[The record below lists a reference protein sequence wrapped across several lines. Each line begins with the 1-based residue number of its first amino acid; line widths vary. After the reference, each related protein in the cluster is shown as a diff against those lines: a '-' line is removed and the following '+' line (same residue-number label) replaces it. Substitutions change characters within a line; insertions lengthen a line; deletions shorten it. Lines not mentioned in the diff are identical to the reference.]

1 LSASGIN
8 YVDHTGTIQFRNQT
22 GFASTASLTTGGN
35 LTAVGNMQAAD
46 FVIASDA
53 TLKDVIGKI
62 DNALEIING
71 LDGIKYTWNE
81 LGQEL
86 FGYSADRVELGV
98 LAQQVEKQ
106 LPELI
111 AISADGDY
119 KMVAYARLVAVL
131 IEAVK
136 ELSVKVDALENK

>member
-1 LSASGIN
+1 VNFSSVTASG
-8 YVDHTGTIQFRNQT
+8 
-22 GFASTASLTTGGN
+22 
-35 LTAVGNMQAAD
+35 NMTAAD
-46 FVIASDA
+46 FVIPSDA
-53 TLKDVIGKI
+53 TLKNVIENI
-62 DNALEIING
+62 SNALDIVKG
-71 LDGIKYTWNE
+71 LDGVKYTWNE

-86 FGYSADRVELGV
+86 LGHSADKIELGV

-111 AISADGDY
+111 AMSVNGDY

-136 ELSVKVDALENK
+136 ELSIKVDKLENK

>member
-1 LSASGIN
+1 M
-8 YVDHTGTIQFRNQT
+8 
-22 GFASTASLTTGGN
+22 TAS
-35 LTAVGNMQAAD
+35 D

-53 TLKDVIGKI
+53 TLKNIIGNI
-62 DNALEIING
+62 PNALDIINS

-86 FGYSADRVELGV
+86 LGHSADKIELGV
-98 LAQQVEKQ
+98 IAQQIEKE

-111 AISADGDY
+111 AMSVHGDY
-119 KMVAYARLVAVL
+119 KMVAYARIVAVL

-136 ELSVKVDALENK
+136 ELSIKVDALENK